1 MREVFTK
8 RINNLFVFLDFAIYN
23 CWKGSEND
31 DKRVFGGRTQK
42 AYQHAGFNISWKAV
56 IEMKDYIYV
65 HEAQIRL
72 LGDIFGNKAVIK
84 SLESNRRKAE
94 NSIQKALM
102 RLSEKQ
108 RLMVL
113 YQYGFIDGNAHTPEE
128 TALYLGIG
136 QKEAGQMGALALRT
150 LRSPPCSKELK
161 NLLSLL

>member
-1 MREVFTK
+1 
-8 RINNLFVFLDFAIYN
+8 
-23 CWKGSEND
+23 
-31 DKRVFGGRTQK
+31 
-42 AYQHAGFNISWKAV
+42 
-56 IEMKDYIYV
+56 MKDYIYV

-113 YQYGFIDGNAHTPEE
+113 YQYGFTDGNAYTPEE

-161 NLLSLL
+161 NLLSLM